1 VDVLKRIHRWL
12 RRGGLLLDLHPEPE
26 QPLVELT
33 LDGIRNVYLGRIDTT
48 ALIGNIHGARAALRS
63 VVEAGW
69 FERERSVVFD
79 FVSHFPGVDEW
90 LQHREKHRSSSVVDQ
105 AIIVSARSVLSA
117 VTSGELQVS
126 ERVLATRFKR
136 KRAAVASSVSTS
148 TV

>member
-1 VDVLKRIHRWL
+1 MDVLQRIHRWL

-26 QPLVELT
+26 QPPVEVT
-33 LDGIRNVYLGRIDTT
+33 LDGIRNVYLGLIDTT

-69 FERERSVVFD
+69 FERERAVVFD

-90 LQHREKHRSSSVVDQ
+90 LQHREKRRSSSVVDR
-105 AIIVSARSVLSA
+105 AIIVSARSALSA
-117 VTSGELQVS
+117 VTSGDLQVS

-136 KRAAVASSVSTS
+136 GHGPRGAPRLP
-148 TV
+148 

>member
-26 QPLVELT
+26 QPVVEVT

-48 ALIGNIHGARAALRS
+48 ALIGNIHGARAALQS

-79 FVSHFPGVDEW
+79 LVSHFPGVDEW
-90 LQHREKHRSSSVVDQ
+90 LQHREKRRSSSVVDP
-105 AIIVSARSVLSA
+105 AIIVSARSILSA
-117 VTSGELQVS
+117 VTSGDLQVS
-126 ERVLATRFKR
+126 ERVQATRFKR
-136 KRAAVASSVSTS
+136 GHGPAARKACHGD
-148 TV
+148 